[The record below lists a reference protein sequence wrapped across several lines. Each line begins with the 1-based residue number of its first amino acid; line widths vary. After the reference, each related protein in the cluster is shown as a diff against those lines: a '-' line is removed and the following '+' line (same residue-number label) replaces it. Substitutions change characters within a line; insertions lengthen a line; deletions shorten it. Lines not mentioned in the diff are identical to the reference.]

1 MSDAYPAAS
10 TGASPN
16 GPLLEAMLN
25 LSRVHREHE
34 KFYSSAPR
42 QQVVI
47 LQRHS
52 RTLLALAD
60 KWTTTH
66 PSPAAALN
74 PFAGADDLN
83 AEVATQLDGVL
94 FMEGQGRPAE
104 ITRLIAELRST
115 GTDSMDSGAWLVN
128 AMQASWDLA
137 ATLIEIDQLAGVM
150 GDRHRIISNDWQAA
164 ELICLAGRIL
174 LRAADIL
181 DQIDFIPAALRTDLA
196 HNRTSPRRLYSAA
209 EMIAHAAD
217 LISQAAG
224 AELDSEPR
232 WRAFRNHIQEVA
244 GAPVQSGPA
253 SP

>member
-1 MSDAYPAAS
+1 MIDARPIPAKS
-10 TGASPN
+10 ASPN
-16 GPLLEAMLN
+16 APLLEAMLN

-42 QQVVI
+42 QQAVI
-47 LQRHS
+47 LQRHA

-60 KWTTTH
+60 KWTTAH
-66 PSPAAALN
+66 PSPAAALS

-94 FMEGQGRPAE
+94 FMEGQGRPVE
-104 ITRLIAELRST
+104 ITRLIAELRYS
-115 GTDSMDSGAWLVN
+115 GTDSIDSGEWLVN

-137 ATLIEIDQLAGVM
+137 ASLIEIDQLAGVM
-150 GDRHRIISNDWQAA
+150 GDRHRIISTNWQAA
-164 ELICLAGRIL
+164 ELSCLAGRVL

-181 DQIDFIPAALRTDLA
+181 DQIDFTPAALRTDLA
-196 HNRTSPRRLYSAA
+196 HDRTSPQRLYSVA

-217 LISQAAG
+217 LISQAAA

-232 WRAFRNHIQEVA
+232 WRTFRHH
-244 GAPVQSGPA
+244 VQQVA
-253 SP
+253 SPQID

>member
-1 MSDAYPAAS
+1 MTDACSVPA
-10 TGASPN
+10 TGASSN
-16 GPLLEAMLN
+16 APLFETMLN

-42 QQVVI
+42 GQAVI
-47 LQRHS
+47 LQRHA

-60 KWTTTH
+60 KWTTAH
-66 PSPAAALN
+66 PSPSPALS

-94 FMEGQGRPAE
+94 FMEGEGRPAE
-104 ITRLIAELRST
+104 ITRLVAELRST
-115 GTDSMDSGAWLVN
+115 GTDSIDSGEWLVN

-137 ATLIEIDQLAGVM
+137 ATLIEIDKLAGVM
-150 GDRHRIISNDWQAA
+150 GERHRIISNDWQAA
-164 ELICLAGRIL
+164 ELSRLAGRIL

-181 DQIDFIPAALRTDLA
+181 DQIDFTPKALRTDLA
-196 HNRTSPRRLYSAA
+196 HDRTSPQRLYSAA
-209 EMIAHAAD
+209 EMIAHAAN

-232 WRAFRNHIQEVA
+232 WRTFRHHVQQVA
-244 GAPVQSGPA
+244 GVPLD
-253 SP
+253 